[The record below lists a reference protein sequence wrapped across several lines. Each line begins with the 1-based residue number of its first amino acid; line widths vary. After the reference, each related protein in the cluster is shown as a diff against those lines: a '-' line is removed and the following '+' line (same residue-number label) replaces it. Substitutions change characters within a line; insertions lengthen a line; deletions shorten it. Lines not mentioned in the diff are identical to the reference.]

1 MSNVFIY
8 FPSFFSDKEIKK
20 RQKRTP
26 GFQPDEVLILQGY
39 PRALQGT
46 PLLNVRL
53 AVRSNNE
60 VIPKEILR
68 PLVLE
73 VAPELHRRLGHD
85 IAYIDRMEVDLNQ
98 ATSVSPQ
105 ELGRNSDKPDLLTSY
120 EHALIVVGVLLG
132 VVFLVAIVTIVV
144 LYFRKKRR

>member
-105 ELGRNSDKPDLLTSY
+105 ELGRNSDKSDLLTSY
-120 EHALIVVGVLLG
+120 KHALIVLGVLLG